1 MKRKDIV
8 SHLKEVADYS
18 LFCGG
23 EFVGRINK
31 QEERIDLRF
40 PSIVLSTALAYAAEL
55 VDDKDIDLD
64 ALKKP
69 SDLFYRIMYTSS
81 DFFLKEKND
90 KLPDCSDANG
100 K

>member
-8 SHLKEVADYS
+8 SHLKELADYS
-18 LFCGG
+18 IRCGG
-23 EFVGRINK
+23 EFIGKVNQ

-40 PSIVLSTALAYAAEL
+40 PSIVLSTALAYAASL

-69 SDLFYRIMYTSS
+69 SDLFYRIMDTSS